1 MSLKQNLGKKDFGL
15 GELLQMAALQKRPSW
30 SRMPSTHW
38 LLSKCDS
45 LVESAPGW
53 IAARMLNQ
61 FSYTLSNRRTHV
73 KLNTAQK
80 AHPALA

>member
-61 FSYTLSNRRTHV
+61 FSYVLW
-73 KLNTAQK
+73 
-80 AHPALA
+80 ALRGNKPLCAFFLQRNK